1 MTARKFMPEATN
13 EVKEFLNQLIDPA
26 TDHTQYR
33 AAMYTLGRLLAD
45 AALSRIE
52 PDKEICLACTVE
64 DADYLAKGLLDE
76 IQKLRPSQPIRL
88 ACFWNK
94 TTFEPFGC
102 EEYEVA
108 PIIKTYQEPVK
119 NKDCI
124 LIIVKSIIS
133 GACVVATNI
142 TSLISDL
149 TPSRILVASPVM
161 LDGAQQ
167 KLEHHFSAELV
178 NRFEY
183 IIFAV
188 DNENENGAVKPGVG
202 GNVYQRYGWEGA
214 SDKNKA
220 IPELVSA
227 RRKQLIAEV
236 KASG

>member
-1 MTARKFMPEATN
+1 MTARKFMPEATC
-13 EVKEFLNQLIDPA
+13 EAKGVLDRLIDPA
-26 TDHTQYR
+26 TDHSQYR
-33 AAMYTLGRLLAD
+33 AAMYTLGQLLAD
-45 AALSRIE
+45 AALTRIE

-76 IQKLRPSQPIRL
+76 IQKLHPSQPIRL

-102 EEYEVA
+102 EEYEIA
-108 PIIKTYQEPVK
+108 PIIKTYREPVK
-119 NKDCI
+119 DKNCI

-161 LDGAQQ
+161 LHGAKE

-178 NRFEY
+178 ERFEY
-183 IIFAV
+183 LVFAI
-188 DNENENGAVKPGVG
+188 DDEKEHGAVKPGVG
-202 GNVYQRYGWEGA
+202 GDVYQRYGWDGV

-220 IPELVSA
+220 IPQIVSV
-227 RRKQLIAEV
+227 RRKQLIAE
-236 KASG
+236 S